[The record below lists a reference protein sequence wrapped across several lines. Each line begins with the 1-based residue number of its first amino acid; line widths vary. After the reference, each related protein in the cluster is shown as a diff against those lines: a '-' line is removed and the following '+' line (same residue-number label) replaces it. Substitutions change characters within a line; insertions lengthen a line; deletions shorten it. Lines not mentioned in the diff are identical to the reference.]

1 MLRRTVVASPAI
13 LWHIIYPDGHETQRT
28 PYPETHD
35 PLRFLAVG
43 RQLTLLLTGCL
54 TLATLIFVCLMGPLA
69 EPDFW
74 HPVQIVNLMA
84 NLIMFAA
91 VNLIILAP
99 LGYGWH
105 LLLAGVDAAVSHMTQ
120 HAGHSLLPR
129 LAAVFVELGQAFARC
144 LLERTLLPASIESLV
159 RALQAAIRNR
169 LSQQRPKSKAPIFLF
184 QQAPLFLA
192 P

>member
-1 MLRRTVVASPAI
+1 MFAKHRERPIQKLTIRYGSSV
-13 LWHIIYPDGHETQRT
+13 
-28 PYPETHD
+28 
-35 PLRFLAVG
+35 VG

-54 TLATLIFVCLMGPLA
+54 TLATLIFLCLMGPLA

-74 HPVQIVNLMA
+74 HPVQVVDHLA
-84 NLIMFAA
+84 NLIVFAGA
-91 VNLIILAP
+91 SLIALAP
-99 LGYGWH
+99 LGYCWH
-105 LLLAGVDAAVSHMTQ
+105 ILLASVDAAVSLMSQ

-129 LAAVFVELGQAFARC
+129 LAAVFVDLGRAFARC

-159 RALQAAIRNR
+159 RALLAAIRNR

-184 QQAPLFLA
+184 QQAPLFFA